1 MTRRVL
7 QRKQKLLSPIQ
18 KITEKSDYYGLYT
31 EMAND
36 IVINHS
42 KSNLMDLKRE
52 TCVMIPL
59 RQSNNGQ
66 RHLIS

>member
-7 QRKQKLLSPIQ
+7 QRKTKVALTNTN
-18 KITEKSDYYGLYT
+18 ITEKSDYYNGLYT

-36 IVINHS
+36 KVINHS
-42 KSNLMDLKRE
+42 DLMNLKRE